1 MGAAVMKKEACAT
14 FGRPVEE
21 LRNDPAKFLTRG
33 AQERARQEQ
42 EKASNKKKKA
52 GPFAYPG
59 ER

>member
-1 MGAAVMKKEACAT
+1 MKKEACAT